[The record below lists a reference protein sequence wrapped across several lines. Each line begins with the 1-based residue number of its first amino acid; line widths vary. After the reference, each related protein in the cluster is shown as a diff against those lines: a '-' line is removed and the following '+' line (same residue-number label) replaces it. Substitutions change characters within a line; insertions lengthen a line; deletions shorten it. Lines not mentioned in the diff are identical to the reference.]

1 MKKTNL
7 TIETFQPLVD
17 LITADVLALLTHYK
31 ERAEE
36 SEALVT
42 KLKQEQWKTYEDK
55 IAFLDEIAEEVENYV
70 SNNAEDIT
78 DLESAEF
85 ELSYRNEITL
95 NSVEIDSYKLGEIVR
110 DALTNIGTQLEDEK
124 QTKIIEHNENLLAAQ
139 QKVNEPTPTLQDTF
153 EALDIIV
160 EDFNKA
166 TSNLVTDKPT
176 NLITEVLVEEF
187 NKYIEDNQDEQ

>member
-1 MKKTNL
+1 MKKSNL
-7 TIETFQPLVD
+7 TIETLQPLVN
-17 LITADVLALLTHYK
+17 LITADVLALLTTYK
-31 ERAEE
+31 NRAEE
-36 SEALVT
+36 SEAALT

-55 IAFLDEIAEEVENYV
+55 IAFLDEIAEEIESYV
-70 SNNAEDIT
+70 SNNADVDII
-78 DLESAEF
+78 DLDSAEF

-95 NSVEIDSYKLGEIVR
+95 NNVSLDSYKLGEIVR
-110 DALTNIGTQLEDEK
+110 DAITNIGSQLEEEN
-124 QTKIIEHNENLLAAQ
+124 QLKINEHNENLLAAQ
-139 QKVNEPTPTLQDTF
+139 QKENEPTLQDTF